1 MFNNYLR
8 IAIRNLL
15 KHKGYSFINLF
26 GLALGLA
33 CCILLANLIL
43 SELSYD
49 KFHAKAARIHRVILA
64 LKGRTG
70 YTTPAPLAPALEQ
83 QIPEIEK
90 AVRFWSTQTVVRY
103 DEKMFVEPIL
113 FADPAFLDMFSFPLA
128 QGHAAQALTDPSGVV
143 LSTAMA
149 EKYFGSENPIGK
161 VLTFDLGN
169 ETQALAVTGVLS
181 PMPENSSLK
190 FDFLLPFEKTELVLG
205 QGFLQNWQSFDP
217 NAFVLL
223 ADRVQAKSAEA
234 KFPAFVEKNLGKM
247 LEAEKLTLND
257 FQIKLQPFTDY
268 HLGAIAGGNGLSP
281 RGNPTSLL
289 ILSGIALAILLIACF
304 NFAILSLGRSSAR
317 FKEFGMRKVL
327 GAERQQLFK
336 QFIFETL
343 ALSLLALIL
352 GMGAAEAFA
361 QKFGTLADRTLAFGY
376 EQWLF
381 WAVLTGLIFFA
392 GLVAGGY
399 PAWRFSKLQATEVFK
414 NKLKFGGKNLFTKSL
429 VITQFVLSVS
439 LITVT
444 LLMAQQF
451 RFVSQKDLGF
461 DKEQIAVIPTR
472 AGFQNIEQGDRIF
485 NFMKNEL
492 AGHPNIAAVTAMSL
506 SFARGLSST
515 GVEKDG
521 ETIEVFHYRL
531 DYDLIPTLDMQLI
544 AGRNFSREISTD
556 ATQAVIVNESFV
568 KEFELVSPVV
578 GQIFTKFESRA
589 VPANPTIIG
598 VVKDFHFQ
606 SLRSAIQP
614 AVLHVR
620 PAMPLSHVLV
630 RIAPREITTSLS
642 LIEQKWKAANPSQPF
657 DFSFLDED
665 IDRQYRAEK
674 RLESIVTYAAVFAI
688 FISCLGLFGL
698 ASFAAE
704 QRTKE
709 IGIRKVLGASVEQM
723 VVLLSRDV
731 TRLVFIAV
739 IAATPISYFFINRW
753 LQNFAYKIDV
763 GIGIFVLAGALALM
777 IAWLTVSYQ
786 SIKAA
791 LANPVESLRYE

>member
-1 MFNNYLR
+1 MFKNYLR
-8 IAIRNLL
+8 IAIRSLL

-26 GLALGLA
+26 GLAIGLA

-49 KFHAKAARIHRVILA
+49 KFHEKATRIHRVILS

-113 FADPAFLDMFSFPLA
+113 FADPAFLEMFSFPLA
-128 QGHAAQALTDPSGVV
+128 QGHAAQALEDPSGVV
-143 LSTAMA
+143 LNAAMA

-169 ETQALAVTGVLS
+169 ETQALVVTGVLL
-181 PMPENSSLK
+181 PLPENSSLK
-190 FDFLLPFEKTELVLG
+190 FNFLLPFEKTEFVLG
-205 QGFLQNWQSFDP
+205 RGFLQNWGGFEP

-223 ADRVQAKSAEA
+223 TDENQTATTEA
-234 KFPAFVEKNLGKM
+234 KFKTFVEKNLRAL

-257 FQIKLQPFTDY
+257 FQIKLQPFTAY
-268 HLGAIAGGNGLSP
+268 HLGAIGGGNGLSP
-281 RGNPTSLL
+281 RGNPTTLL

-336 QFIFETL
+336 QFIIETL

-361 QKFGTLADRTLAFGY
+361 PTFGNLADRALAFGY
-376 EQWLF
+376 GQWLF
-381 WAVLTGLIFFA
+381 WVVLTGLMLFA
-392 GLVAGGY
+392 GFVAGGY

-439 LITVT
+439 LITIT

-451 RFVSQKDLGF
+451 RFVSHKDLGF
-461 DKEQIAVIPTR
+461 DKEQIVVIPTR
-472 AGFQNIEQGDRIF
+472 AGFQNIEPGDRIF

-492 AGHPNIAAVTAMSL
+492 AGHPNIVAVTAISL

-521 ETIEVFHYRL
+521 ETVEVFHYRL
-531 DYDLIPTLDMQLI
+531 DYDLIATLGISSPPAEIFTQ
-544 AGRNFSREISTD
+544 ISTD
-556 ATQAVIVNESFV
+556 AAQAVIVNESFV
-568 KEFELVSPVV
+568 KEFELASPV
-578 GQIFTKFESRA
+578 GRRLQISKPSHSCES
-589 VPANPTIIG
+589 TIIG

-606 SLRSAIQP
+606 SLRNAMQP
-614 AVLHVR
+614 AVLYVR

-630 RIAPREITTSLS
+630 KISPREVSASLS
-642 LIEQKWKAANPSQPF
+642 LIEQKWKTVNPSQPF
-657 DFSFLDED
+657 GFSFLDED

-674 RLESIVTYAAVFAI
+674 RMESIVTYAAVFAI
-688 FISCLGLFGL
+688 FISCLGLSGL

-723 VVLLSRDV
+723 VVLLSRDI
-731 TRLVFIAV
+731 TRLVLIAV
-739 IAATPISYFFINRW
+739 IAATPISYFFVNRW
-753 LQNFAYKIDV
+753 LQNFAYRIEI
-763 GIGIFVLAGALALM
+763 GGGIFILAGTLALM
-777 IAWLTVSYQ
+777 IACLTVSYQ

>member
-1 MFNNYLR
+1 MLKNYIR

-26 GLALGLA
+26 GLAIGLA

-43 SELSYD
+43 NELSYD
-49 KFHAKAARIHRVILA
+49 KFHEKAVRIHRVILA
-64 LKGRTG
+64 IKGETE
-70 YTTPAPLAPALEQ
+70 TSTPAPLAPALEQ

-90 AVRFWSTQTVVRY
+90 AVRFWRTQGVARY
-103 DEKMFVEPIL
+103 EAKMFVEPIL
-113 FADPAFLDMFSFPLA
+113 FADPAFLEMFSFPLA
-128 QGHAAQALTDPSGVV
+128 QGNAAQALKDPNSVI
-143 LSTAMA
+143 LSAAMA
-149 EKYFGSENPIGK
+149 EKYFGTENPIGK

-169 ETQALAVTGVLS
+169 ETQAMAVTGVLL

-190 FDFLLPFEKTELVLG
+190 FGFLLPFEKAELVLG
-205 QGFLQNWQSFDP
+205 DGFLQNWGSFDP

-223 ADRVQAKSAEA
+223 ADPNQVKSTEE
-234 KFPAFVEKNLGKM
+234 KFIAFVEKNLGGM
-247 LEAEKLTLND
+247 LAAEKLSPND
-257 FQIKLQPFTDY
+257 FQIKLQPFTAY
-268 HLGAIAGGNGLSP
+268 HLGAISGGNGLSP
-281 RGNPTSLL
+281 RGNPMTLL
-289 ILSGIALAILLIACF
+289 ILSGIAMAILFIACF
-304 NFAILSLGRSSAR
+304 NFTILSLGRSSSR

-343 ALSLLALIL
+343 VLSLLALIL
-352 GMGAAEAFA
+352 AMGAAEAFA
-361 QKFGTLADRTLAFGY
+361 PTFGNLADRTLSFGY
-376 EQWLF
+376 ERLLF
-381 WAVLTGLIFFA
+381 WAVLIGLTLFVGF
-392 GLVAGGY
+392 VAGGY

-414 NKLKFGGKNLFTKSL
+414 NKLKFGGKNLFTKAL
-429 VITQFVLSVS
+429 IVTQFVLSAS
-439 LITVT
+439 FITIT

-451 RFVSQKDLGF
+451 RFVSHKDLGF
-461 DKEQIAVIPTR
+461 EKEQIVVIPTR
-472 AGFQNIEQGDRIF
+472 AGFQNVESGDRIF

-492 AGHPNIAAVTAMSL
+492 AGHPNIVAVTAMSF

-521 ETIEVFHYRL
+521 KTVEVFHYRL
-531 DYDLIPTLDMQLI
+531 DYDLITTLGMQLT

-556 ATQAVIVNESFV
+556 AQAVIVNESFV
-568 KEFELVSPVV
+568 KEFELASPVM
-578 GQIFTKFESRA
+578 GQTFTKFESRA

-606 SLRSAIQP
+606 SLRSAIEP
-614 AVLHVR
+614 AVLYVR
-620 PAMPLSHVLV
+620 PSMALSNILV
-630 RIAPREITTSLS
+630 KIAPAEVAVSLS
-642 LIEQKWKAANPSQPF
+642 LIEQKWKLANPTQPF
-657 DFSFLDED
+657 DFSFLDAD
-665 IDRQYRAEK
+665 LDRQYRAEK
-674 RLESIVTYAAVFAI
+674 RLEAIVSYAAVFAI

-723 VVLLSRDV
+723 VALLSRDL
-731 TRLVFIAV
+731 TRLVLIAV

-753 LQNFAYKIDV
+753 LQNFAYKIDL
-763 GIGIFVLAGALALM
+763 GIGIFILAGALALI
-777 IAWLTVSYQ
+777 IALLTVSYQ

-791 LANPVESLRYE
+791 LANPVKALRYE

>member
-1 MFNNYLR
+1 MFNNYLK
-8 IAIRNLL
+8 IALRNLL
-15 KHKGYSFINLF
+15 KHKSYSFINLF
-26 GLALGLA
+26 GLAIGLA

-43 SELSYD
+43 SELSHD
-49 KFHAKAARIHRVILA
+49 KFHANAARIHRVILA
-64 LKGRTG
+64 LQGRVG

-103 DEKMFVEPIL
+103 NEKMFVEPIL
-113 FADPAFLDMFSFPLA
+113 FADPAFLEMFSFPLS
-128 QGHAAQALTDPSGVV
+128 QGHAAQALKDPNSVV
-143 LSTAMA
+143 LSAAMA
-149 EKYFGSENPIGK
+149 EKYFGNENPIGK

-169 ETQALAVTGVLS
+169 ETQTLAVTGVLL

-205 QGFLQNWQSFDP
+205 QGFLQNWGGFDP

-223 ADRVQAKSAEA
+223 ADRVQEKSTEA
-234 KFPAFVEKNLGKM
+234 KFSAFVEKNLGGL

-257 FQIKLQPFTDY
+257 FQIKLQPFADY

-281 RGNPTSLL
+281 RGNPTTLL

-327 GAERQQLFK
+327 GAERQQLFR

-352 GMGAAEAFA
+352 GMGAAEAFSPT
-361 QKFGTLADRTLAFGY
+361 FGNLADRTLAFGY

-414 NKLKFGGKNLFTKSL
+414 NKLKFGGKNLFTKAL

-439 LITVT
+439 LITIT

-461 DKEQIAVIPTR
+461 EKEQTVVIPTR
-472 AGFQNIEQGDRIF
+472 AGFQKIEQGDRIF

-492 AGHPNIAAVTAMSL
+492 AGHPNIVAVTAMSL

-521 ETIEVFHYRL
+521 ETVEVFHYRL
-531 DYDLIPTLDMQLI
+531 DYDLIPTLGMQLI

-556 ATQAVIVNESFV
+556 AAQAVIVNESFV
-568 KEFELVSPVV
+568 KEFELAAPV
-578 GQIFTKFESRA
+578 GQTFTKFQSRA
-589 VPANPTIIG
+589 VPSNPTIIG

-614 AVLHVR
+614 AVFYVR
-620 PAMPLSHVLV
+620 PAMPLSHVLFK
-630 RIAPREITTSLS
+630 IAPREASASLS
-642 LIEQKWKAANPSQPF
+642 LLEQKWKAVNPSQPF
-657 DFSFLDED
+657 DYSFLDED

-674 RLESIVTYAAVFAI
+674 RLEAIVSYAAVFAI

-723 VVLLSRDV
+723 VVLLSRDI
-731 TRLVFIAV
+731 TRLVLIAV

-753 LQNFAYKIDV
+753 LQNFAYKIDLGV
-763 GIGIFVLAGALALM
+763 GIFVLAGALALM
-777 IAWLTVSYQ
+777 IALLTVSYQ

>member
-1 MFNNYLR
+1 MFKNYLR

-15 KHKGYSFINLF
+15 KHKAYSCINLF

-64 LKGRTG
+64 LKGKTG
-70 YTTPAPLAPALEQ
+70 YTTPAPLAPALEN

-90 AVRFWSTQTVVRY
+90 AVRFWSNQAVVRY
-103 DEKMFVEPIL
+103 DEKMFVEPVL
-113 FADPAFLDMFSFPLA
+113 FADPAFLEMFSFPLA
-128 QGHAAQALTDPSGVV
+128 QGHAAQALMDPNSVV
-143 LSTAMA
+143 LSTDVA
-149 EKYFGSENPIGK
+149 EKYFGNENPIGK

-169 ETQALAVTGVLS
+169 ETQALAVTGVLL

-205 QGFLQNWQSFDP
+205 QGFLQNWGSFDP

-223 ADRVQAKSAEA
+223 ADENQTATTEA
-234 KFPAFVEKNLGKM
+234 KFTAFVGKNLGGL
-247 LEAEKLTLND
+247 LEAEKLSLND
-257 FQIKLQPFTDY
+257 FQIKLQSFTAY
-268 HLGAIAGGNGLSP
+268 HLGAIGGGNGLSA

-343 ALSLLALIL
+343 VLSLLALIL
-352 GMGAAEAFA
+352 GMGAAEACA
-361 QKFGTLADRTLAFGY
+361 PKFGNLADRTLAFGY

-381 WAVLTGLIFFA
+381 WAVLTGLMFFT

-429 VITQFVLSVS
+429 VVTQFVLSVS
-439 LITVT
+439 LITIT

-451 RFVSQKDLGF
+451 RFVSHKDLGF
-461 DKEQIAVIPTR
+461 DKEQIVVIPTR
-472 AGFQNIEQGDRIF
+472 AGFQKIEQGDRIF

-492 AGHPNIAAVTAMSL
+492 AGHPNIVAVTAMSL

-521 ETIEVFHYRL
+521 KTVEVFHYRL
-531 DYDLIPTLDMQLI
+531 DYDVIATLGMQLT

-556 ATQAVIVNESFV
+556 AAQAVIVNESFV
-568 KEFELVSPVV
+568 KEFELDSPV
-578 GQIFTKFESRA
+578 GQTFTKFQSRA
-589 VPANPTIIG
+589 IPANPTIIG

-614 AVLHVR
+614 AVLYMR
-620 PAMPLSHVLV
+620 PAAPLSHLLV
-630 RIAPREITTSLS
+630 KIAPHEVSASLS

-674 RLESIVTYAAVFAI
+674 RLEAIVTFAAVFAI

-698 ASFAAE
+698 VSFAAE

-723 VVLLSRDV
+723 VVLLSRDI
-731 TRLVFIAV
+731 TRLVLIAV
-739 IAATPISYFFINRW
+739 IAATPISYFFIKRW
-753 LQNFAYKIDV
+753 LQNFVYKIDIGV
-763 GIGIFVLAGALALM
+763 GIFVLAGALALM
-777 IAWLTVSYQ
+777 ISWLTVSYQ
-786 SIKAA
+786 SVKAA

>member
-1 MFNNYLR
+1 MFKNYFK
-8 IAIRNLL
+8 IALRNLL
-15 KHKGYSFINLF
+15 KHKAYSVINLF

-43 SELSYD
+43 HELSYD
-49 KFHAKAARIHRVILA
+49 KFHEKAARIHRVILT
-64 LKGRTG
+64 LKSRTG

-90 AVRFWSTQTVVRY
+90 AVRFWRTQTVVRR

-113 FADPAFLDMFSFPLA
+113 FVDPAFLEMFSFPLA
-128 QGHAAQALTDPSGVV
+128 QGHAAQALKDPSGVV
-143 LSTAMA
+143 LSAAMA

-169 ETQALAVTGVLS
+169 ETQAFAVTGILS
-181 PMPENSSLK
+181 RLPENSSLK

-205 QGFLQNWQSFDP
+205 EGFLQNWGSFDP

-223 ADRVQAKSAEA
+223 AEPNQVKSTED
-234 KFPAFVEKNLGKM
+234 KFIRFVEKNLSGF
-247 LEAEKLTLND
+247 LEAEKLSPND
-257 FQIKLQPFTDY
+257 FQIKLQPFTAY
-268 HLGAIAGGNGLSP
+268 HLGAIGGGNGLGP

-304 NFAILSLGRSSAR
+304 NFAILSLGRSSTR
-317 FKEFGMRKVL
+317 FKEFGLRKVL

-336 QFIFETL
+336 QSIFETL
-343 ALSLLALIL
+343 VLSLLALIL

-361 QKFGTLADRTLAFGY
+361 PTFGNLADRALVFGY
-376 EQWLF
+376 EQWRF
-381 WAVLTGLIFFA
+381 WAVLTGLMLFA

-399 PAWRFSKLQATEVFK
+399 PAWRFAKLQATEVFK
-414 NKLKFGGKNLFTKSL
+414 NKLKFGGKNFFTKSL

-439 LITVT
+439 LITIT

-451 RFVSQKDLGF
+451 RFLANKNLGF
-461 DKEQIAVIPTR
+461 DKEHLVVIPTR
-472 AGFQNIEQGDRIF
+472 AGFQNIEPGDRIF
-485 NFMKNEL
+485 DFMQNEL
-492 AGHPNIAAVTAMSL
+492 AGHPNIVAVTAMSL
-506 SFARGLSST
+506 SFTRGLSST

-521 ETIEVFHYRL
+521 KTVKVFHYRL
-531 DYDLIPTLDMQLI
+531 DYDAIATLGMQLT

-556 ATQAVIVNESFV
+556 AEQAVIVNESFV
-568 KEFELVSPVV
+568 KEFELAAPVV
-578 GQIFTKFESRA
+578 GQTFTKFESRA
-589 VPANPTIIG
+589 VPSNPTIIG
-598 VVKDFHFQ
+598 IVKDFHFQ
-606 SLRSAIQP
+606 SLRSSIEP
-614 AVLHVR
+614 AVLYVR
-620 PAMPLSHVLV
+620 PAMPLSHLLV
-630 RIAPREITTSLS
+630 KIAPREVSASLA
-642 LIEQKWKAANPSQPF
+642 LIEQKWKTVNPNQPF

-665 IDRQYRAEK
+665 LDRQYRAEK

-698 ASFAAE
+698 SSFAAE

-709 IGIRKVLGASVEQM
+709 IGIRKVLGASVKQM
-723 VVLLSRDV
+723 VVLLSRDII
-731 TRLVFIAV
+731 RLVFSAV

-753 LQNFAYKIDV
+753 LQNFAYKIDLGV
-763 GIGIFVLAGALALM
+763 GIFILAGALALM

-786 SIKAA
+786 SVKAA
-791 LANPVESLRYE
+791 LANPVEALRYE